1 MRQDCDFFIMI
12 VDDVVLNH
20 KILSKILLSNLN
32 IIDTNKNKRKNIY
45 IINASNAINAITI
58 VYERYINKQPID
70 LILLDNDLSKS
81 PHGDPVILSTNE
93 FFNSNKNILTNNEIV
108 VGYKQ
113 KRDSQILKDII
124 YKLGDIEIKTEET
137 YNTGYDIILN
147 IRNLYNGPI
156 FSISSHGLDKYRDI
170 DFLIKNS
177 MFNFIIGKQEPLK
190 MVGIIENE
198 VNRFYTDKNSPFKTL
213 DIHDM
218 YNDNHTYKFTEPS
231 TDYLEKYKNFLLEYR
246 LCETDKYNYNNKID
260 DDYNNYNNNREIDK
274 FKYSENEEQQKFL
287 KLTPNNIFNNSVRL
301 NCNGI
306 FIKKR
311 DDLSPKRLHLSP
323 HSGRTRST
331 HTRSTPTQE
340 YHIPHCNILN
350 VKTYK
355 NVDIKIPEKN
365 YNETINDGSIVSSS
379 KNKKIKKYK
388 NILIIE
394 YITKRN
400 NIDNNK
406 NSKDNEE
413 NVTNEIQI
421 SNVNN
426 KKKIPK
432 LITDYIPKNN
442 IIINLC
448 SKISNKIL
456 KHKILPS

>member
-20 KILSKILLSNLN
+20 KILSKILLSKLN
-32 IIDTNKNKRKNIY
+32 IIDTNKNKKKNIY

-81 PHGDPVILSTNE
+81 PHGDPVILSTNK

-113 KRDSQILKDII
+113 KHDSQILKDII

-190 MVGIIENE
+190 MVSIIKNE
-198 VNRFYTDKNSPFKTL
+198 VNRFYTDKNSLFKTME
-213 DIHDM
+213 IHDM

-260 DDYNNYNNNREIDK
+260 DDYNNYNNNQEIDK
-274 FKYSENEEQQKFL
+274 FKYSENEEQQNFL
-287 KLTPNNIFNNSVRL
+287 KLTSNNIFNNSVRL

-306 FIKKR
+306 FIKKK
-311 DDLSPKRLHLSP
+311 DDLSQNQLHLSP
-323 HSGRTRST
+323 RSGRTRST

-355 NVDIKIPEKN
+355 NVDSKIPEKK
-365 YNETINDGSIVSSS
+365 YNEIIKNEIINNDGSTVSPN
-379 KNKKIKKYK
+379 KNKKIKNYK

-394 YITKRN
+394 YITKHD

-406 NSKDNEE
+406 NSKDSEE
-413 NVTNEIQI
+413 NVTNEIKI
-421 SNVNN
+421 PNVNN
-426 KKKIPK
+426 NK
-432 LITDYIPKNN
+432 IPKNN
-442 IIINLC
+442 IINNICKKL
-448 SKISNKIL
+448 SNKIL
-456 KHKILPS
+456 KHKILPSR